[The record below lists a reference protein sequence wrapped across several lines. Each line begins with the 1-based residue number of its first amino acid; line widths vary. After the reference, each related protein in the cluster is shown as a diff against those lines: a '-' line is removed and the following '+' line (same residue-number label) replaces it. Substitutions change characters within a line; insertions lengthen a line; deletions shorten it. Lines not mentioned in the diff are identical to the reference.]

1 LNSLVNYCQTSRYFW
16 PLLAA
21 ILLIAFGLALLSS
34 RFSLPYID
42 HPDEPATYLAAQVW
56 RGQFDLGGYIE
67 GYPPAYVAV
76 QWLAQHLLEGLG
88 LPGLAATVAVLRIL
102 ACAASA
108 ITGLLLAR
116 TARRLAGDYAALAS
130 AALWASSP
138 LALENSVYAI
148 PDPWAYMLVAAA
160 LFTAAVSLTDSAR
173 RGACV
178 ASFFYGLAAILFKY
192 PLAPALL
199 PGLAATFAWWYRSR
213 DRRIIRLLVW
223 QGLIIA
229 LTGFWL
235 LAIYGAG
242 NLGEATVVGQSGC
255 ENLLNLGRLL
265 NNLYY
270 TLLPFNVIFWL
281 LIVLLGGLAWLLLGR
296 PPLPLIALLVLLMLG
311 VAIPYVAGVFS
322 LVGLYRLRDVLPASL
337 AACLLFGLAFA
348 MISAWAGQKDKR
360 YSQLALGLLLLALL
374 PHAGQ
379 SLALATERHRPDYRT
394 KIRLWADAS
403 LVPGLALVDTDNH
416 KVFNPYWSGLSGR
429 LWFGWQQVDSV
440 VLLGQPATQWRT
452 VGGASYLLIAPS
464 LVEDLSRQPAG
475 AAFLETL
482 LHLKTFAGDSAY
494 RGPGAV
500 AYRLWGID
508 LPSQTALSD
517 ADGRIIVYRG
527 RDTVAEPAR
536 GQNLDFR
543 FYWQASQQPNAN
555 YSLYLHLTPVD
566 TREVLA
572 QADGPPATRP
582 SSTWADPAE
591 MLIGQ
596 NYQLSLPVNLP
607 AGQYRLLLGLYDS
620 ASNVRLQ
627 SANGQDHIEILRFSL
642 P

>member
-1 LNSLVNYCQTSRYFW
+1 VTYRQSTRYFW
-16 PLLAA
+16 PLLVA
-21 ILLIAFGLALLSS
+21 ILLVFFGLALQSS

-88 LPGLAATVAVLRIL
+88 LPGLAATVAALRIV
-102 ACAASA
+102 ACVASLL
-108 ITGLLLAR
+108 TGLLLAR
-116 TARRLAGDYAALAS
+116 TARRMAGDYAALAA
-130 AALWASSP
+130 AALWASAP
-138 LALENSVYAI
+138 LVLENSVYAI

-160 LFTAAVSLTDSAR
+160 LFTATVSLSDSER

-178 ASFFYGLAAILFKY
+178 PSFLYGLAAIMFKY

-199 PGLAATFAWWYRSR
+199 PGLAATLAWWYRSR
-213 DRRIIRLLVW
+213 DRRILRVLIW
-223 QGLIIA
+223 QGLIVA
-229 LTGFWL
+229 ATGFWL
-235 LAIYGAG
+235 VAIYGAG
-242 NLGEATVVGQSGC
+242 RLGEASVVGQSGR
-255 ENLLNLGRLL
+255 ENLLNVGRLL

-270 TLLPFNVIFWL
+270 TLVPFNLLFWL
-281 LIVLLGGLAWLLLGR
+281 VMVALGGLAWLLLRR
-296 PPLPLIALLVLLMLG
+296 PALPMLALLMLLMLG
-311 VAIPYVAGVFS
+311 LAIPYVAGVFS

-348 MISAWAGQKDKR
+348 LISAWVGQKQAR
-360 YSQLALGLLLLALL
+360 YRQVALGLLLLALL

-379 SLALATERHRPDYRT
+379 SLALANERYRPDYRT
-394 KIRLWADAS
+394 EIRLWADAS
-403 LVPGLALVDTDNH
+403 LTPGLALVDTDNH

-429 LWFGWQQVDSV
+429 AWFGWQQVDSV
-440 VLLGQPATQWRT
+440 ALLGQHADQWRA
-452 VGGASYLLIAPS
+452 VGGASYLLFAPTQ
-464 LVEDLSRQPAG
+464 VEDLRGRPEG

-508 LPSQTALSD
+508 LPSQTALRD
-517 ADGRIIVYRG
+517 GDGRTIVYRG
-527 RDTVAEPAR
+527 YDTVAEPAR

-543 FYWQASQQPNAN
+543 FYWQASQQPSAN
-555 YSLYLHLTPVD
+555 YSLYLHLT
-566 TREVLA
+566 TTESREVLA
-572 QADGPPATRP
+572 QADGPPSTRP
-582 SSTWADPAE
+582 SSTWADPSE
-591 MLIGQ
+591 TLIGQ
-596 NYQLSLPVNLP
+596 SYSLSLPADLR
-607 AGQYRLLLGLYDS
+607 AGQYRVLLGLYDS
-620 ASNVRLQ
+620 ANNIRLQ
-627 SANGQDHIEILRFSL
+627 GPNGQDHIEILRFSL